1 MSDDDRRWSRL
12 SLTYGAADSN
22 MTQSTEDCMREHIRD
37 TTHTVGVSK
46 AQRTV
51 SLWNHRLQLSSL
63 SQTDRRTSRRL
74 RLCTQRHSVHVI
86 HTHDIQQKVH
96 RSHHIRDR
104 HVWVLTCSKSSS
116 RDVWG
121 LSVPL
126 PASYSVHCWRGI
138 SSLSF
143 SRVNHNVV
151 DRTSSA
157 R

>member
-1 MSDDDRRWSRL
+1 MKQTKSNVRSSWQQHDTVYWRLYEGTHQRYNAYSR
-12 SLTYGAADSN
+12 SE
-22 MTQSTEDCMREHIRD
+22 QSTENSVTMKSQA
-37 TTHTVGVSK
+37 TVVI
-46 AQRTV
+46 TV
-51 SLWNHRLQLSSL
+51 TDR
-63 SQTDRRTSRRL
+63 QTDAPHGGCV
-74 RLCTQRHSVHVI
+74 CTQRHSVHVT

-96 RSHHIRDR
+96 HSHHIRDR
-104 HVWVLTCSKSSS
+104 HVWVFTCSKSSS

-126 PASYSVHCWRGI
+126 PASYSVHCWRSI

-157 R
+157 Q